1 MIAVIGAFPESELTL
16 IVLDEENEAKY
27 RAHFWYPAFFSHI
40 DAMLAQ
46 FEDKLNE
53 IMIWGPSSYIEKI
66 AMQLVNHGIP
76 ENIQISLMPAGEKD
90 V

>member
-27 RAHFWYPAFFSHI
+27 RAHFWYPTFFSHI

-46 FEDKLNE
+46 FKDELNE
-53 IMIWGPSSYIEKI
+53 IIIFGPDDYTEAI
-66 AMQLVNHGIP
+66 AMKLVNHNIP
-76 ENIQISLMPAGEKD
+76 ENIQISLMPTEEKD